1 MNKSK
6 RKRTINSARSPLAPT
21 KERRRQNGGVVRERS
36 SDGRMTVDRYRAVWE
51 CPLDAYR
58 DQGLISDAQHR
69 AGLRFRSLYYS
80 AVITRP
86 HNDCR
91 PISIEQANMEP
102 TMPDRLLNKAYD
114 TLASDEIKAVV
125 DVCGFSEHIW
135 NPRAYEKMRK
145 GLGHLA
151 VQWNMAAVEVCG
163 L

>member
-21 KERRRQNGGVVRERS
+21 KERRSQNGGVVRERI

-51 CPLDAYR
+51 CPLDAYH
-58 DQGLISDAQHR
+58 DHGLISEAQYK
-69 AGLRFRSLYYS
+69 AGLRFRHLYYG
-80 AVITRP
+80 AVIARNI
-86 HNDCR
+86 NDCR
-91 PISIEQANMEP
+91 PTSIEQANMEP
-102 TMPDRLLNKAYD
+102 TMQDRLLNKAYD
-114 TLASDEIKAVV
+114 TLAPDEMKAVI